1 MDPAE
6 KFPIEKW
13 DAIIAINQS
22 AVFHAAAQALPWMR
36 KNNWGRIINTSSVH
50 GLVASIIKVAYV
62 ASKHAVMGITRGLGL
77 ETATENITVN
87 AINPGWVRTELV
99 EKQIVARAEADG
111 LSLEKAAYDFLV
123 EKVPSQQFVNPTAL
137 GETAVFLCSEA
148 AAQITGIAL
157 PVDGGWT
164 AV

>member
-1 MDPAE
+1 M
-6 KFPIEKW
+6 
-13 DAIIAINQS
+13 
-22 AVFHAAAQALPWMR
+22 
-36 KNNWGRIINTSSVH
+36 
-50 GLVASIIKVAYV
+50 ASINKVAYV
-62 ASKHAVMGITRGLGL
+62 ASKHAVMGITRGLAL

-99 EKQIVARAEADG
+99 EKQIVARAEADS